1 MGVSAMGLVPVGSA
15 VEQGMSMLV
24 FIVDLMIILVVI
36 LFGITMTQLVL
47 EPSAV
52 QAIPLQS
59 RKVSVQEAGLYPL
72 QNK

>member
-1 MGVSAMGLVPVGSA
+1 MGLVPVGSA